1 MTATMDR
8 TTQGT
13 GVAGRLSDILSPLVG
28 GELPVRLTAWD
39 GSTAGPE
46 DAPKVTLYS
55 PNVLR
60 RLLWNPGELGA
71 AQAYVLGELDV
82 EGDLGDAL
90 THVWKVSAE
99 RGLGSITPTPSL
111 VLAAVKAARSFGAF
125 GETFGSA
132 GVAGSGEGA
141 PAQPRP
147 ATARRSGT
155 TTICRTISTN

>member
-8 TTQGT
+8 TTQGA

-60 RLLWNPGELGA
+60 RLLWNPA
-71 AQAYVLGELDV
+71 S
-82 EGDLGDAL
+82 
-90 THVWKVSAE
+90 W
-99 RGLGSITPTPSL
+99 GL
-111 VLAAVKAARSFGAF
+111 
-125 GETFGSA
+125 
-132 GVAGSGEGA
+132 
-141 PAQPRP
+141 
-147 ATARRSGT
+147 RRRMFSVN
-155 TTICRTISTN
+155 STSRAI

>member
-8 TTQGT
+8 TAQGT

-125 GETFGSA
+125 GRPL
-132 GVAGSGEGA
+132 A
-141 PAQPRP
+141 PPASQAQVKGRLQ
-147 ATARRSGT
+147 SGT